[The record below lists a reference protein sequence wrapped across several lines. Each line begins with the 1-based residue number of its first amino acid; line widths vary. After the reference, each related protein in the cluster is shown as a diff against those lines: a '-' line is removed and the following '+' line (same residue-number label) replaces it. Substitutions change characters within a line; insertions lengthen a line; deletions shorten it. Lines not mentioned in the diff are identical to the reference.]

1 MSLSQSRWKQE
12 HDRQKPKEG
21 TTPNQPTIRTT
32 AASSTDKYIPP
43 HLKPKPKKNPAA
55 SQSTRNPS
63 GNIFIAD
70 GDRTVSK
77 KFTKSGHELNPQED
91 TKLRGFV
98 NSSKHANLS
107 TSHPDPMSLVPSPSR
122 GIYTSPK
129 KEDQIIGKE
138 DQKLK
143 NEESFHQ
150 EQDLTNLDFQL
161 TFLRWIVKRTEEYKD
176 AYPNR
181 TDLFL
186 YLCLKDAQD
195 NRDLK
200 VQIDR
205 VSSLV
210 REIRKLREG
219 IFASGRRDSFAI
231 VVYELSAELALESLD
246 FAQLNTLLNH
256 LILDL
261 YGKVSISE
269 HLVGSEST
277 SSRHEQEEE
286 HVANLI
292 NHHRRTI
299 EEVLNRRLMF
309 ARVFLLL
316 PIVTRLDLSRFIE
329 NLAQLGDILS
339 DPSLPNPEPSN
350 QPSTHNQVVLDIS
363 STSHHHHH
371 HHHHHPKLLELTR
384 FFKLVLRKNYVQ
396 LNRQFI
402 QPKLQKIVHSH
413 LGNDPVITQ
422 WDDLLFLVFLNLMRP
437 NLIWNVI
444 QKSYYHLSPEDDAFI
459 FNSLS
464 LQFRS
469 LDLFRRGSNN
479 LQDSTVHQAVNSWL
493 HSLNIQRNAKGI
505 IQLK

>member
-1 MSLSQSRWKQE
+1 
-12 HDRQKPKEG
+12 
-21 TTPNQPTIRTT
+21 
-32 AASSTDKYIPP
+32 
-43 HLKPKPKKNPAA
+43 
-55 SQSTRNPS
+55 
-63 GNIFIAD
+63 
-70 GDRTVSK
+70 
-77 KFTKSGHELNPQED
+77 
-91 TKLRGFV
+91 
-98 NSSKHANLS
+98 
-107 TSHPDPMSLVPSPSR
+107 
-122 GIYTSPK
+122 
-129 KEDQIIGKE
+129 
-138 DQKLK
+138 
-143 NEESFHQ
+143 
-150 EQDLTNLDFQL
+150 
-161 TFLRWIVKRTEEYKD
+161 
-176 AYPNR
+176 
-181 TDLFL
+181 
-186 YLCLKDAQD
+186 
-195 NRDLK
+195 
-200 VQIDR
+200 
-205 VSSLV
+205 
-210 REIRKLREG
+210 
-219 IFASGRRDSFAI
+219 
-231 VVYELSAELALESLD
+231 
-246 FAQLNTLLNH
+246 
-256 LILDL
+256 
-261 YGKVSISE
+261 
-269 HLVGSEST
+269 
-277 SSRHEQEEE
+277 
-286 HVANLI
+286 
-292 NHHRRTI
+292 
-299 EEVLNRRLMF
+299 MF

-493 HSLNIQRNAKGI
+493 HSLNIKRNAKGI